1 MKITYSFYRFITSLI
16 FIPLSVFIQF
26 FRLLHGNKT
35 SLFLQ
40 RFGFY
45 NFEQPEKASKR
56 IWIHASSVGETGAA
70 CAIIDEIKKKSP
82 DISIVLST
90 VTKTGHEIA
99 ERLTDKKIIKI
110 LAPLDF
116 GYAVSRAFDYF
127 RPDTLVL
134 TETELWPNMIMI
146 AAKKG
151 LNVITA
157 NGRISESSHNAYKI
171 MQPLSSEI
179 LSSINAFSMIS
190 ELDSIRIADVGAN
203 PSKIFVNG
211 NSKYDQAIKLKNSN
225 SEKSKADNLDLLIN
239 KKNRR
244 IIVAGS
250 TRPGEEEIVIEAFL
264 NLKKTFPDSI
274 LAIAPRHIKRTDE
287 IEKILQERS
296 VSYCLRTALPYDKSH
311 ESSVII
317 LDTIGELAAL
327 YRLADVVFCG
337 GSLMPFGGQN
347 PIEAAV
353 IGKPILLGPFMDD
366 FAEVARILIE
376 SGSAKEVKNAED
388 LLFWLVKILGNQETS
403 YKMGKQAA
411 IAIEEKAGAA
421 KKHAE
426 VILKYSVTIHR
437 N

>member
-26 FRLLHGNKT
+26 FRFLHGDKN

-40 RFGFY
+40 RFGLY
-45 NFEQPEKASKR
+45 NFVQPEKASKR

-70 CAIIDEIKKKSP
+70 CAIIDEIKKKYP
-82 DISIVLST
+82 DISIVFST

-116 GYAVSRAFDYF
+116 VYAVSRAFDF
-127 RPDTLVL
+127 LRPDTLVL

-151 LNVITA
+151 INIITA
-157 NGRISESSHNAYKI
+157 NGRISESTRSAYKI

-179 LSSINAFSMIS
+179 LSSIIAFSMIS
-190 ELDSIRIADVGAN
+190 EPDSIRIADVGAD
-203 PSKIFVNG
+203 PSKISVNG

-225 SEKSKADNLDLLIN
+225 SEKTKAGNLDLLIN
-239 KKNRR
+239 KKNRQL
-244 IIVAGS
+244 IVAGS
-250 TRPGEEEIVIEAFL
+250 TRPGEEEIVIKAFL

-274 LAIAPRHIKRTDE
+274 LAIAPRHIKRTSE
-287 IEKILQERS
+287 IEKILQES
-296 VSYCLRTALPYDKSH
+296 SISYSLRTALKLDNPP

-327 YRLADVVFCG
+327 YRLADAVFCG
-337 GSLMPFGGQN
+337 GSLFPFGGQN
-347 PIEAAV
+347 PMEAAV
-353 IGKPILLGPFMDD
+353 IGKPILFGPFMDD
-366 FAEVARILIE
+366 FADVARILIE

-388 LLFWLVKILGNQETS
+388 LFLWLAKILGNQEFS
-403 YKMGKQAA
+403 DEMGKQAA

-426 VILKYSVTIHR
+426 VILKYS
-437 N
+437 